1 VFAGGNAHSRKCG
14 RSSDRR
20 WPTQKPRL
28 HDTRAGAGGGPVRR
42 VVHSASA
49 INVAPKDCRAFV
61 GRSGDEQDGL
71 RAGLPRDQDPHAR
84 LDALQRAGCAR
95 VVIDRAADYLRPS
108 DQLVITKLG
117 RIGRSVRHLIE
128 QAALDETVP
137 VVVALRH
144 CLALGGRAGSTAL
157 RDWASKELQGY
168 GPDDDLPAYRVL
180 PAMLKVDG
188 AFPTGWIKGQPFSQ
202 LMLPDFVQEV
212 LGTDEQV
219 HLRQGIAEIEKLI
232 ADAHAQQERVKVALP
247 DVALIAEFL
256 TRQAGVP
263 GQRVMDIYWH
273 VPDHV
278 NNAQATGGGQSTVI
292 VSGSEPDSDGPSRR
306 RWA

>member
-1 VFAGGNAHSRKCG
+1 MSSTRRD
-14 RSSDRR
+14 RSLLS
-20 WPTQKPRL
+20 K
-28 HDTRAGAGGGPVRR
+28 
-42 VVHSASA
+42 
-49 INVAPKDCRAFV
+49 
-61 GRSGDEQDGL
+61 
-71 RAGLPRDQDPHAR
+71 
-84 LDALQRAGCAR
+84 
-95 VVIDRAADYLRPS
+95 
-108 DQLVITKLG
+108 
-117 RIGRSVRHLIE
+117 IE

-188 AFPTGWIKGQPFSQ
+188 AFPTGWIKGQPYSP
-202 LMLPDFVQEV
+202 LMLPDFVREV

-219 HLRQGIAEIEKLI
+219 RLRQGIAEIEKLI

-247 DVALIAEFL
+247 DAALIAEVL

-263 GQRVMDIYWH
+263 GQRIIDIYWH
-273 VPDHV
+273 VPENALYGAVDQVRSRLVALVAELVATMPDDQEVPSGELADQVVGVVIHDAPRSTYHL

-292 VSGSEPDSDGPSRR
+292 VSGPEPDSDSPARR
-306 RWA
+306 RWGLVAKTAGAHMTPLPL